1 MATIGGENLMA
12 AAEMARH
19 LAWDACRN
27 VRDLGG
33 YPTADGHATRWR
45 ALLRS
50 DDLCRLTP
58 QGQQALAAYGVRTII
73 DLRMPSELAVNVH
86 PYAATAAA
94 VGPDA
99 PVYRSLSML
108 DEDDAKAQDALK
120 ATETTG
126 EFYCRILDLFP
137 TRVGAVISAVADA
150 PQGGVLVHCFAGKD
164 RTGIT
169 IGLLL
174 ALAGVPYET
183 IAADYALSDSYLQPL
198 YAELL
203 AKVEDPSERDKLAVQ
218 YQSLPESILATLS
231 HLDGRYGGVEAYLRD
246 SGVSAAQIGHIR
258 GRLRE

>member
-1 MATIGGENLMA
+1 MAMTGGENVTA
-12 AAEMARH
+12 AVELVRH

-33 YPTADGHATRWR
+33 YPTADGHQTRWR

-73 DLRMPSELAVNVH
+73 DLRMPSELAVNAH
-86 PYAATAAA
+86 PYAAGAA
-94 VGPDA
+94 GPDT
-99 PVYRSLSML
+99 PTYRSLSML
-108 DEDDAKAQDALK
+108 DEDDAEAQDALK

-126 EFYCRILDLFP
+126 EFYCHILDLFP
-137 TRVGAVISAVADA
+137 VRVGAVIAAAADA
-150 PQGGVLVHCFAGKD
+150 PEGGVLVHCFAGKD

-174 ALAGVPYET
+174 ALAGVSYET

-203 AKVEDPSERDKLAVQ
+203 AKVEDPGERDKLAVQ
-218 YQSLPESILATLS
+218 FQSLPESILAALS
-231 HLDGRYGGVEAYLRD
+231 HLDDRYGGVEAYLRD
-246 SGVSAAQIGHIR
+246 TGVSAEQIGRIR
-258 GRLRE
+258 ERLHD